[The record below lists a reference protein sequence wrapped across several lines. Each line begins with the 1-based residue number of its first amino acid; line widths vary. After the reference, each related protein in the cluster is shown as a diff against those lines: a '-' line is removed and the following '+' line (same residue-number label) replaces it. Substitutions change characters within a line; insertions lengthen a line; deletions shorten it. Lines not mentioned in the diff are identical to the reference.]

1 MAGKVIWRKVS
12 SVSSGESLTLKSSQ
26 HLTIDISAPTTYC
39 ATMSAQR
46 VLSLMTES
54 GLADPRKVDRR
65 RMLFGHIAYFR
76 AVA

>member
-1 MAGKVIWRKVS
+1 MGGGFHMLDFEGPE
-12 SVSSGESLTLKSSQ
+12 SGSHGVFAHLLHSSQ
-26 HLTIDISAPTTYC
+26 RLKENSE
-39 ATMSAQR
+39 SR
-46 VLSLMTES
+46 VLSLMRES